1 MTASSPCKDIQINIV
16 PASLPCKDIQ
26 INVAPAFSP
35 CKGVTNQPQVSTW
48 GILRFFFY
56 YSTL

>member
-1 MTASSPCKDIQINIV
+1 MTASS
-16 PASLPCKDIQ
+16 PCKDIQ